1 MAISIDTVYQRVLA
15 IANKEQRGYITPQ
28 EFNLFANQAQLEI
41 FEQYFYDINQ
51 FSRTHGNDTEY
62 SDMLEGLDEKISIF
76 KRNQTTLLSTTNTP
90 GYLATFGANLVTNG
104 TFDDDIASFT
114 AGVSA
119 AENGGSQ
126 SHDAGTGSLK
136 LENDAANNVFRSTQ
150 AVATTAGTL
159 YRAKASV
166 NTGSLNTSGN
176 NATANAGILFNG
188 VPSATLGPGF
198 NSTLEVYASA
208 VGNFTNLKLFIS
220 GNGNTG
226 AADFA
231 LFDNVEVAEVS
242 SRKLSLNSDIYRL
255 GTILFTNSSGEFVE
269 VDKVLPNELVYVNSS
284 PLTKPSTSNPVY
296 VLEKNS
302 TGSIGSFSVSLYPSS
317 VGVSSVSYNYIAKPT
332 QCNWGY
338 TVVNEQAMY
347 DAASSTNFELHESEV
362 VTIVNKILE
371 LAGVAMQK
379 QDIQGFATGKD
390 NKEVQQ
396 EKS

>member
-41 FEQYFYDINQ
+41 FEQYFYDLNQ
-51 FSRTHGNDTEY
+51 FNRTHGNDTEY

-76 KRNQTTLLSTTNTP
+76 KRNQATVVSTTNTP
-90 GYLATFGANLVTNG
+90 GYLATFGSNLVTNG
-104 TFDDDIASFT
+104 TFDDNITGFT

-126 SHDAGTGSLK
+126 SHDVTTGSLK
-136 LENDAANNVFRSTQ
+136 LKNDAANNVFRTTQ
-150 AVATTAGTL
+150 AVATTPGTL
-159 YRAKASV
+159 YRARVSV
-166 NTGSLNTSGN
+166 NTGSLNTSGS
-176 NATANAGILFNG
+176 NATATAGILFNG
-188 VPSATLGPGF
+188 VPSPTIGPGF
-198 NSTLEVYASA
+198 SSTLDVYASA

-226 AADFA
+226 ATDFT
-231 LFDNVEVAEVS
+231 LFDNVEVSEVS
-242 SRKLSLNSDIYRL
+242 SRKIALNSDVYRL
-255 GTILFTNSSGEFVE
+255 GTILFTNSSGEFIE

-284 PLTKPSTSNPVY
+284 PLTKPSTTNPVY
-296 VLEKNS
+296 VLEKNNN
-302 TGSIGSFSVSLYPSS
+302 GSLGDFSISLYPSS
-317 VGVSSVSYNYIAKPT
+317 IGISNVSYNYIAKPI

-338 TVVNEQAMY
+338 TIVNEQAMY
-347 DAASSTNFELHESEV
+347 DAVSSVNFELHQSET

-379 QDIQGFATGKD
+379 QDIQAFATGKD